1 MNCLHCGSERVVK
14 NGTKTLKNGQLR
26 QRYKC
31 NDCKRRF
38 NEVSGTP
45 MARLRTPVGEIE
57 RAMKSRSE
65 GLGIRATARVFGKS
79 PSSITLWEERL
90 SAHVENWS
98 PAAPEGGSVTVEG
111 DEVYTR
117 VGENLSPK

>member
-1 MNCLHCGSERVVK
+1 MVK
-14 NGTKTLKNGQLR
+14 NGTQRLKSAEVR

-31 NDCKRRF
+31 NDCGHRF

-45 MARLRTPVGEIE
+45 MAGLRTPVKEIE
-57 RAMKSRSE
+57 KALKSRSE
-65 GLGIRATARVFGKS
+65 GLGIRATARVFDKS

-90 SAHVENWS
+90 STHLENWS
-98 PAAPEGGSVTVEG
+98 PPAPKKAEVTVEG

-117 VGENLSPK
+117 VGENLSP